1 MINKTV
7 LVLGGA
13 GYVGSKVALDLVNS
27 GFEVVVVD
35 NLSKGYKFLVN
46 SKCLFFR
53 ADINDTKVIS
63 KIFNQFKFKAVFHF
77 AALISVSDSQKW
89 PKKYYMNN
97 VIGTKNI
104 LKIFIKKK
112 IKYFIF
118 SSTAA
123 VYGFNQI
130 SKVSEKSTL
139 SPANNYGSS
148 KLAAENLIKKFS
160 LKHNFKYAI
169 LRYFN
174 VIGADSKL
182 RTGQINTGALIKNI
196 CHNIVK
202 RKYIIKVYGNKYN
215 TIDGTGVR
223 DYIDINDLS
232 KLHIESLNKLK
243 NYKSFIVNCGY
254 GFGYSVLE
262 IINLFSRIIKKKI
275 KIFICSKRKGDIGE
289 IYCDNLLLK
298 ELFPKW
304 KKKVTIKKS
313 LENSLKWEKKIKNEK
328 FY

>member
-1 MINKTV
+1 MKTV

-13 GYVGSKVALDLVNS
+13 GYVGSKVALDLLS
-27 GFEVVVVD
+27 QGFKVVIID
-35 NLSKGYKFLVN
+35 NLSRGHRFLISAKCHFFKVN
-46 SKCLFFR
+46 
-53 ADINDTKVIS
+53 INNTKAVLR
-63 KIFNQFKFKAVFHF
+63 IFNQFEFEAVFHF
-77 AALISVSDSQKW
+77 AALISVPDSQKY
-89 PKKYYMNN
+89 PKKYYINN

-104 LKIFIKKK
+104 LKIFVKKK

-118 SSTAA
+118 SSTSA
-123 VYGFNQI
+123 VYGFKKI
-130 SKVSEKSTL
+130 GKVSEKSTL
-139 SPANNYGSS
+139 SPANNYGRS

-160 LKHNFKYAI
+160 VKHNFKYAI

-182 RTGQINTGALIKNI
+182 RIGQINTGALIKNI

-202 RKYIIKVYGNKYN
+202 RKYSIKVFGNKYN

-232 KLHIESLNKLK
+232 KLHIECLNKLK
-243 NYKSFIVNCGY
+243 NYRSFIVNCGY

-298 ELFPKW
+298 KLFPKW
-304 KKKVTIKKS
+304 KKKITVKKS